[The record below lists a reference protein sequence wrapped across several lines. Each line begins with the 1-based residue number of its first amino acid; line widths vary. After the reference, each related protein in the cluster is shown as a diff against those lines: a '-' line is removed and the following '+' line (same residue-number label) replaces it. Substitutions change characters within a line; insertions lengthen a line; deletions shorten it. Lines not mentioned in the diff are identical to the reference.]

1 MLAKPSFKYLIQEV
15 WICGDLGEVSHARPK
30 FKLASLWHQ
39 AVEIDQHSATCLPVL
54 PSGDNYI
61 QVDTRTS
68 TQDPSKEVL
77 ASGSSIVKS
86 QRIYTRE

>member
-15 WICGDLGEVSHARPK
+15 GICRAQGGVSHARPK
-30 FKLASLWHQ
+30 FKLAFLWHQ

-61 QVDTRTS
+61 QVGTRRNIE
-68 TQDPSKEVL
+68 DPSKEVL
-77 ASGSSIVKS
+77 G
-86 QRIYTRE
+86 RG